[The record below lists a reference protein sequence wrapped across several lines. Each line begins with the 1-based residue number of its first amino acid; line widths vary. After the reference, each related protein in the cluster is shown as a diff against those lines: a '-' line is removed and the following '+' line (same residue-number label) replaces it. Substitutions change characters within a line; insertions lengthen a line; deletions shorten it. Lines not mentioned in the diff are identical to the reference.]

1 MAMVKREDVIVV
13 IPAYNEEESISEV
26 IRRTLPFADICVVN
40 DASTDRTEAIVRSYA
55 DVALINHERNTH
67 IPQATLDGMRYAMD
81 RGVSYV
87 ITMDAGL
94 THKPEELPRFLE
106 YPECDLV
113 IGVRTKTEKVP
124 LYRRMISRTGTFLM
138 NLALQPIGA
147 LSSDRRLKDAT
158 SGYRRFSRRAV
169 ELLLNRKMKAK
180 AFDFHTESLALI
192 LRNGLSVGQVPI
204 SYEFSKSSFN
214 LRVLRTSIQMYLDLV
229 LTGRK

>member
-1 MAMVKREDVIVV
+1 MLKREDFLVV
-13 IPAYNEEESISEV
+13 IPAYNEEESIGEV

-40 DASTDRTEAIVRSYA
+40 DGSTDSTEAIVRSFKE
-55 DVALINHERNTH
+55 VSLINHPRNTH
-67 IPQATLDGMRYAMD
+67 IPQATLDGMRYAWE

-106 YPECDLV
+106 HPPCDLV

-124 LYRRMISRTGTFLM
+124 RYRRMISRTGTLLM
-138 NLALQPIGA
+138 NLALQPGGG
-147 LSSDRRLKDAT
+147 LFHGQRLRDAT

-169 ELLLNRKMKAK
+169 ELLLSRKMKAK

-192 LRNGLSVGQVPI
+192 VRNGLSVGEVPI

-214 LRVLRTSIQMYLDLV
+214 ARVLRAGIRMYLDLL

>member
-1 MAMVKREDVIVV
+1 MLGREDFLVI
-13 IPAYNEEESISEV
+13 IPAYNEEASIAEV

-40 DASTDRTEAIVRSYA
+40 DASTDRTEAIVRSFEG
-55 DVALINHERNTH
+55 VVLINHTRNTH
-67 IPQATLDGMRYAMD
+67 IPQATLDGMRYALD

-113 IGVRTKTEKVP
+113 IGVRTKTENVP
-124 LYRRMISRTGTFLM
+124 LYRRWISRIGTFLM
-138 NLALQPIGA
+138 NLALQPAGG
-147 LSSDRRLKDAT
+147 LLNGRRLQDAT

-169 ELLLNRKMKAK
+169 ELLLSRRIKAQ

-204 SYEFSKSSFN
+204 SYAFSTSSFN
-214 LRVLRTSIQMYLDLV
+214 LRVLRAGIRMYLDLV

>member
-1 MAMVKREDVIVV
+1 MLGRENFLVI
-13 IPAYNEEESISEV
+13 IPAYNEEASIGEV

-40 DASTDRTEAIVRSYA
+40 DASTDRTEAIVRSFEG
-55 DVALINHERNTH
+55 VALINHARNTH
-67 IPQATLDGMRYAMD
+67 IPQATLDGMRYALD
-81 RGVSYV
+81 RGFSYV

-113 IGVRTKTEKVP
+113 IGVRTKTENVP
-124 LYRRMISRTGTFLM
+124 LYRRWISRTGTFLM
-138 NLALQPIGA
+138 NLALQPGGG
-147 LSSDRRLKDAT
+147 LLNGRRLKDAT

-169 ELLLNRKMKAK
+169 ELLLNRRMKAK

-204 SYEFSKSSFN
+204 SYAFSTSSFN
-214 LRVLRTSIQMYLDLV
+214 LRVLRAGIRMYLDLV